1 MPAGSRAWGLGLR
14 IYLEFSNR
22 VLVLNLGVGQGMA
35 YWVAGVQTKGIRFYG
50 DVVISVVTFI
60 IVVPH

>member
-1 MPAGSRAWGLGLR
+1 
-14 IYLEFSNR
+14 
-22 VLVLNLGVGQGMA
+22 MA

-60 IVVPH
+60 IVT